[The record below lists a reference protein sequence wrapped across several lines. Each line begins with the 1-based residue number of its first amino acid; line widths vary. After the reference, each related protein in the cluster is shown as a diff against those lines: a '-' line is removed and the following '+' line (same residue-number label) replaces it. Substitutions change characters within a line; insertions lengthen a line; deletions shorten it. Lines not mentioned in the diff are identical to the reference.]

1 MTESAAP
8 HHAAADGDIPRGT
21 LANLTKYLKFDLLS
35 GFLVFL
41 IALPLCLAISIA
53 SGYQPMAGVFTAII
67 GGVVGAFLSNS
78 ELTIKGP
85 AAGLIVIAIGC
96 VTQFQQELGI
106 SQFEAYRMA
115 LAVGVVAA
123 GVQVF
128 FALLRSGALGEFF
141 PTSAV
146 HGMLASIGVI
156 IMAKQIPVAVGYAEK
171 LPQEP
176 LELIRELPHIVMSF
190 NPEIALIGA
199 ISLLILFGKPLLKNK
214 YVAMVPSQLLVLIVA
229 IPLGMYFGLDHTH
242 TYTFQQH
249 RYEVGE
255 QHLVDVKPE
264 MFAIVK
270 DFATPNFDALQHGF
284 AWYWV
289 MMYSLIGSLE
299 SLLST
304 KAVDLLDPWKRKT
317 NLNRDLLAVG
327 VGNLAS
333 SFVGGLPMISEIV
346 RSRANIDN
354 GARTR
359 FANLFHSVFLLLCV
373 AFLPMVIHRIPLAAL
388 AAMLIYTG
396 FRLAHPREFVHV
408 FKIGP
413 EQLLIY
419 VATIIGVLATDLLW
433 GVLIGIGVKVA
444 VHLVNGL
451 PVRSIF
457 KPYLEVVEDDADTY
471 RIIASYSAVF
481 SNWIPFRR
489 QLVNA
494 GMVQHKNVVLDM
506 SECRLV
512 DHTVMEKLHELE
524 KDFAQEGLTFRI
536 EGLENHRPLS
546 KHPHAA
552 RKCKA
557 RGAVA
562 ASPPTPVA

>member
-1 MTESAAP
+1 MTEAVTSSAPIA
-8 HHAAADGDIPRGT
+8 GDEIPRGT
-21 LANLTKYLKFDLLS
+21 LTHFAKYLRFDLLS

-53 SGYQPMAGVFTAII
+53 SGYPPMAGIFTAII
-67 GGVVGAFLSNS
+67 GGVVGAVLSNS

-96 VTQFQQELGI
+96 VLQFEQELGI
-106 SQFEAYRMA
+106 SRFEAYRMA
-115 LAVGVVAA
+115 LAVGVIAAVAQIA
-123 GVQVF
+123 
-128 FALLRSGALGEFF
+128 FALLRSGSLGEFF
-141 PTSAV
+141 PTSSV
-146 HGMLASIGVI
+146 HGMLAAIGVI
-156 IMAKQIPVAVGYAEK
+156 IMAKQLPFAVGYGEK
-171 LPQEP
+171 LPAEP
-176 LELIRELPHIVMSF
+176 LELIRELPHVVMSF
-190 NPEIALIGA
+190 NPEIALIGL
-199 ISLLILFGKPLLKNK
+199 ISLVILFGKPLIKNK
-214 YVAMVPSQLLVLIVA
+214 YVAMVPAQLIVLLIA
-229 IPLGMYFGLDHTH
+229 VPMGIFFDLDHTH

-249 RYEVGE
+249 HYEVGQ

-270 DFATPNFDALQHGF
+270 DIAYPNFEALKHGF
-284 AWYWV
+284 AWKWV
-289 MMYSLIGSLE
+289 MMYALIGSLE

-327 VGNLAS
+327 VGNLAAS
-333 SFVGGLPMISEIV
+333 AVGGLPMISEIV

-359 FANLFHSVFLLLCV
+359 FANLFHGMFLLLCV
-373 AFLPMVIHRIPLAAL
+373 SLLPMVIHRIPLAAL

-413 EQLLIY
+413 EQLIIY
-419 VATIIGVLATDLLW
+419 VSTIIGVLATDLLW
-433 GVLIGIGVKVA
+433 GVVIGISVKFA
-444 VHLVNGL
+444 IHMLNGL
-451 PVRSIF
+451 PARSIF
-457 KPYLEVVEDDADTY
+457 KPYLEVVEDDENTY

-481 SNWIPFRR
+481 TNWIPFRR

-494 GMVQHKNVVLDM
+494 GFVQHKNVVLDM
-506 SECRLV
+506 SECKLV

-524 KDFAQEGLTFRI
+524 RDFEQQGLQLRI

-552 RKCKA
+552 RKAKPRA
-557 RGAVA
+557 AVS